1 MSRPDIQVAFKSDI
15 LLGEGPHW
23 VEERQ
28 DLLYVDIPGQTVH
41 RYVPS
46 TGRDYKIQMGEIN
59 IGTMPIWASD
69 T

>member
-1 MSRPDIQVAFKSDI
+1 MSRANIQVAVKDDI

-28 DLLYVDIPGQTVH
+28 HLIYVDIPGKIIH

-46 TGRDYKIQMGEIN
+46 TGADYKIKM
-59 IGTMPIWASD
+59 GTMFTFVVARCD
-69 T
+69 VQ